1 MRDPVHSTISENTM
15 ERILVIY
22 NFGRSG
28 LSESV
33 VPYITETTH
42 ASKEVTSAFENYGTV
57 VFKFVRLATALVQ
70 SLIMADSASESDS
83 SSIDGGPIMMPPSP
97 VTREQLH
104 KRIESL
110 QQQNRVLKVELET
123 YKLRVK
129 ALQEENRSLRQASV
143 NIQAKAEQEEEFISN
158 TLLKKI
164 QALKKE
170 KETLAHHYEQEEEC
184 LTNDLSRKL
193 NQLRAEKCKLEQ
205 TLEQEQECLV
215 NKLMRKIEK
224 LEAETEAKQS
234 NLEQLRREKVELEN
248 TLEQEQE
255 ALVNRL
261 WKQMDK
267 LEAEKRNLQNRV
279 ENQGLSGMQLLSGPN
294 SITDPIQLPR
304 RNSSLTSDEQDK
316 GNGNKSISST
326 EGDALILTGNVQHLR
341 SEVDRLKAQLSVAQQ
356 QHSEKMAQYAAEERQ
371 IRDENLRLQRRLQLE
386 MERREALCRHLSES
400 ESSLEMED
408 ERHFHETLAAQGL
421 DTGSLRIAHHTPG
434 AAPTAGISIGS
445 ALPIRPRP
453 GSSPGPFVPSPGS
466 GSRPMSPGTQPCIH
480 LPCGGNTGRDI
491 MSPPSPVSRCQLC
504 NGHGWLPPS
513 TGTGPLLVTTSS
525 GGSSGSGP
533 FSHVVS
539 ASSPPIRHSSKERF
553 ARPAPPSTNDR
564 SQEPRTPGD
573 STMTSPAPSPAPL
586 EIVLSPAS
594 APSPSP
600 MDTSYKT

>member
-1 MRDPVHSTISENTM
+1 
-15 ERILVIY
+15 
-22 NFGRSG
+22 
-28 LSESV
+28 
-33 VPYITETTH
+33 
-42 ASKEVTSAFENYGTV
+42 
-57 VFKFVRLATALVQ
+57 
-70 SLIMADSASESDS
+70 MADSASESDS

-110 QQQNRVLKVELET
+110 QQQNRVYKVELET

-129 ALQEENRSLRQASV
+129 ALQEENRHLRQASV

-224 LEAETEAKQS
+224 LEAETVAKQN

-261 WKQMDK
+261 WKRMDK
-267 LEAEKRNLQNRV
+267 LEAEKRNLQNKV
-279 ENQGLSGMQLLSGPN
+279 ELGYGIPPGPQSNSIGIPGAFLRNESSSVPLSLQHPN
-294 SITDPIQLPR
+294 SQSGQLPPTSR
-304 RNSSLTSDEQDK
+304 PSSDVNDNK
-316 GNGNKSISST
+316 GTLGLGSESRGSALEIDVVTLSS
-326 EGDALILTGNVQHLR
+326 NVQHLR
-341 SEVDRLKAQLSVAQQ
+341 NEVDRLKAQLNIAQQ
-356 QHSEKMAQYAAEERQ
+356 QHADKMAQFAMEERT

-408 ERHFHETLAAQGL
+408 ERHFHESLVAQSSPAAGNTGTGL
-421 DTGSLRIAHHTPG
+421 IGPGSHGGILPVPSSSAGAPG
-434 AAPTAGISIGS
+434 VVPSS

-453 GSSPGPFVPSPGS
+453 GSSPGPSFVPSPGS
-466 GSRPMSPGTQPCIH
+466 GSRPMSPGLQ
-480 LPCGGNTGRDI
+480 LSCGGSANRDVI
-491 MSPPSPVSRCQLC
+491 MSPPSPVSRCHMC
-504 NGHGWLPPS
+504 NGHGFLVS
-513 TGTGPLLVTTSS
+513 GNQGGPLVVTTSQ
-525 GGSSGSGP
+525 SSGA
-533 FSHVVS
+533 FSNVVS
-539 ASSPPIRHSSKERF
+539 SSSPPIRHSSRERF
-553 ARPAPPSTNDR
+553 ARPAPPSSDR
-564 SQEPRTPGD
+564 PQEPRTPGD
-573 STMTSPAPSPAPL
+573 SNMSSPAPSPSPL
-586 EIVLSPAS
+586 EVVMSPNAAPS
-594 APSPSP
+594 PSPSP
-600 MDTSYKT
+600 MDISKT